1 MQLPVDGP
9 LAVPDEQVLLFAHH
23 PQYGALAVVH
33 VAHVVYPAQ

>member
-9 LAVPDEQVLLFAHH
+9 LAVPDEQVLVFAHH
-23 PQYGALAVVH
+23 PQYGALAVVQ